1 MFSRMAILKQC
12 EDVQPDGNPEA
23 MAMFV
28 SRMAI
33 LKPMAMFVSLLA
45 QVLLGCGQ

>member
-1 MFSRMAILKQC
+1 
-12 EDVQPDGNPEA
+12 
-23 MAMFV
+23 MFV

-45 QVLLGCGQ
+45 QVLLGCGQWDCCCSVLAENTRVIVNVSIN